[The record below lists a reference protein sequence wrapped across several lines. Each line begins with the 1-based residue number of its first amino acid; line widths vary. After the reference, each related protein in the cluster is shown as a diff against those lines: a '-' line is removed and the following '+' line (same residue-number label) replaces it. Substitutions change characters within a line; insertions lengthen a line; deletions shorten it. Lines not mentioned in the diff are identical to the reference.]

1 MNPLDLALVLI
12 IAATTVC
19 AAQRKLAGLLVGLG
33 GVVLLKPLLLLA
45 QLSPFVG
52 LTLALAFG
60 LALGFASRYLPP
72 QTKLRAPLR
81 TLAGGV
87 GGFVLGCALV
97 LAATTALPIT
107 RDINDAIVYP
117 PRDAPLSA
125 TLQRS
130 HLVGLGR
137 DILLYPLLDREG
149 LISPE
154 RRAVLRSLH
163 GLLVARAPWER
174 G

>member
-12 IAATTVC
+12 IAAATVC
-19 AAQRKLAGLLVGLG
+19 AAQRKLTGLFVGLG
-33 GVVLLKPLLLLA
+33 GVLLLKPLLLA
-45 QLSPFVG
+45 SQLSPFIG
-52 LTLALAFG
+52 LALALIFG
-60 LALGFASRYLPP
+60 LALGFSSRYLPP
-72 QTKLRAPLR
+72 QAKLRAPLR
-81 TLAGGV
+81 TFAGGV

-97 LAATTALPIT
+97 LAATTALPLG
-107 RDINDAIVYP
+107 RDINNAIIYP
-117 PRDAPLSA
+117 PRDAPLNA

-130 HLVGLGR
+130 QLVHLGR

-154 RRAVLRSLH
+154 RRAVLRGLH
-163 GLLVARAPWER
+163 ELLVARPPWER